1 MSINKGRMNTL
12 KSAYLILL
20 KNSLIYSLSLLMKRI
35 EEKIQSPNDRVV
47 IVDAEELKNIK
58 NFVNKLH
65 NYGFLYILDDKIISS
80 YCLDVLNV

>member
-1 MSINKGRMNTL
+1 
-12 KSAYLILL
+12 
-20 KNSLIYSLSLLMKRI
+20 MKII
-35 EEKIQSPNDRVV
+35 EEKIQSPNNRVV